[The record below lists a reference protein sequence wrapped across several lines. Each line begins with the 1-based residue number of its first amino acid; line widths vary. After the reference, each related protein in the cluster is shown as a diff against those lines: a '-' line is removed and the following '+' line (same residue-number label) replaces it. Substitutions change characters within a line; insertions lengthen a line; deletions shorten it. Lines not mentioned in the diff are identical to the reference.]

1 MKITLEPHYRWHDRT
16 VMLVEGSADEI
27 DEVFDWVTE
36 NRRALRASP
45 FWIRGLKGWCE
56 IHHTKTGLVKYRFL

>member
-1 MKITLEPHYRWHDRT
+1 
-16 VMLVEGSADEI
+16 MLVEGNADEI
-27 DEVFDWVTE
+27 DEVFDWVME

-56 IHHTKTGLVKYRFL
+56 IHYTKTGLVKYRFL